1 MYCYSSDSSFIE
13 RAPVFFPNLVISLF
27 LSNRQIF
34 TKNGNKL
41 FSIHQ
46 IRHCPPSFLSKFG
59 YFSFSIKPPNIY
71 KKCQK
76 IVFYSSDSS
85 LSSPPR
91 PRRAPFFFPCLRR
104 FMKFSKDASLS
115 NGINNL
121 NSFYKNEKKE
131 VLITVRKFAHIKL
144 MDQIVW
150 NFSIKILF
158 LRYLIKNGKGA
169 FNSYV

>member
-1 MYCYSSDSSFIE
+1 MYFFKATLILACTLVHIAIHQIRHSLSELQF
-13 RAPVFFPNLVISLF
+13 FFPNLVISLF

-34 TKNGNKL
+34 TKNGNRL

-121 NSFYKNEKKE
+121 NSFYKNENKKGG
-131 VLITVRKFAHIKL
+131 VNNCQKVCTH
-144 MDQIVW
+144 QI
-150 NFSIKILF
+150 NGPNRMEF
-158 LRYLIKNGKGA
+158 LY
-169 FNSYV
+169 

>member
-1 MYCYSSDSSFIE
+1 MYFFKATLILACTLVHIAIHQIRHSLSELQF
-13 RAPVFFPNLVISLF
+13 FFPNLVISLF

-41 FSIHQ
+41 FSIHK

-121 NSFYKNEKKE
+121 NSFYKNENKKGG
-131 VLITVRKFAHIKL
+131 VNNCQKVCTH
-144 MDQIVW
+144 
-150 NFSIKILF
+150 
-158 LRYLIKNGKGA
+158 
-169 FNSYV
+169 